1 MLDLPKRRVLA
12 VGDALRTDIAGAAAA
27 GLDSCWVLGGL
38 HGEHLGEDPAEIAAE
53 AERAGLAPVAAIRHL
68 VW

>member
-1 MLDLPKRRVLA
+1 MLA

-27 GLDSCWVLGGL
+27 DVDACWVLGGL
-38 HGEHLGEDPAEIAAE
+38 HGEQLGANPALIEKE
-53 AERAGLAPVAAIRHL
+53 ATAAGLAPVAAIPRF

>member
-1 MLDLPKRRVLA
+1 V
-12 VGDALRTDIAGAAAA
+12 
-27 GLDSCWVLGGL
+27 DSCWVLGGL
-38 HGEHLGEDPAEIAAE
+38 HGEHLGDEADIRAE